1 MTSQQYLR
9 TVATVAAGLALAGTL
24 IAAAPARA
32 AEPPPEAKAAIDAA
46 RAELRADREV
56 LISAAL
62 ALTQEQAD
70 KFWPLY
76 REYAGKRTTL
86 GDERL
91 AIIVDYAA
99 VYPDVTDAAAKDLV
113 TRTLK
118 WDRKAMDL
126 RDAYVRKFAKVLPS
140 AQLMRFLQ
148 VERRV
153 DTLINVALMSVI
165 PVVEPAAK

>member
-1 MTSQQYLR
+1 MSRQEHLR
-9 TVATVAAGLALAGTL
+9 TVATFAAGLALAGNL

-32 AEPPPEAKAAIDAA
+32 AETPPEAKAAIDAA

-56 LISAAL
+56 LVSAAL
-62 ALTQEQAD
+62 VLTQEQAD

-76 REYAGKRTTL
+76 REYVGKRTAL

-99 VYPDVTDAAAKDLV
+99 VYPDVTDAAARDLV

-140 AQLMRFLQ
+140 GKLMRFLQ

-153 DTLINVALMSVI
+153 DTLVDVQLMSVI
-165 PVVEPAAK
+165 PLVEPAAK